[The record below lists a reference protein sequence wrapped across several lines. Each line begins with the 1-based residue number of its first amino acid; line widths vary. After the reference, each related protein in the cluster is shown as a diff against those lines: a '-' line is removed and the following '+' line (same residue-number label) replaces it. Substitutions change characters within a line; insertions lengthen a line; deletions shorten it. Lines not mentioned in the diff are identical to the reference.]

1 MRLAKSEAWI
11 HRGLIWSAG
20 VWSAI
25 ATLLAIDV
33 GLINVNTL
41 LAAAWVIASGA
52 AWLLERGPD
61 G

>member
-1 MRLAKSEAWI
+1 M
-11 HRGLIWSAG
+11 HRGLLWSAG
-20 VWSAI
+20 IWAAVTAI
-25 ATLLAIDV
+25 LTIDV

-41 LAAAWVIASGA
+41 LAAAWVIASGG